1 MHFFKLNSDEKS
13 KIISDYKKEYSD
25 WRDNSRKIN
34 KPFFMIHTDFEQLFL
49 KELSA
54 GSLKL
59 YLYLGFRS
67 KYQTGESWESIEDMA
82 LFFEKDSRTI
92 SNWLKEL
99 EDHGLIERKQK
110 GYKNVGTTF
119 LRPYGFFFEEI
130 PIFPPPNL
138 TTTNSYL
145 EKISSE
151 TQSDLSMVLILNY
164 NFKEYTVLYIFES
177 EKENVYK
184 GFYTT
189 YFIKDYEN
197 LIEELKQNFK
207 SKKTLK
213 IDNYDIDH
221 SIASSPNSVT
231 SVYNNFLSYFKEN
244 IEWKKAQSVPKL
256 HF

>member
-1 MHFFKLNSDEKS
+1 MHFFKLNYDEKT
-13 KIISDYKKEYSD
+13 KIISDYKKDYSS
-25 WRDNSRKIN
+25 WRDLSRKIN

-67 KYQTGESWESIEDMA
+67 KYQTGESWESIDDMA
-82 LFFEKDSRTI
+82 LFFKKDSRTI
-92 SNWLKEL
+92 SNWLREL
-99 EDHGLIERKQK
+99 EEHGLIERKQK

-138 TTTNSYL
+138 TTTTSFL
-145 EKISSE
+145 ENFSSE
-151 TQSDLSMVLILNY
+151 NQSDLFMILIMNY

-177 EKENVYK
+177 KKENVYK
-184 GFYTT
+184 GAYTT
-189 YFIKDYEN
+189 YPLKEYETFIED
-197 LIEELKQNFK
+197 LKQNFK
-207 SKKTLK
+207 SNTSVK
-213 IDNYDIDH
+213 IDNYDIEH
-221 SIASSPNSVT
+221 SIASSQNSVT

-244 IEWKKAQSVPKL
+244 IE
-256 HF
+256 

>member
-1 MHFFKLNSDEKS
+1 MHFFKLNYDEKS
-13 KIISDYKKEYSD
+13 KIISDYKKDYSN
-25 WRDNSRKIN
+25 WRDLSRKIN

-67 KYQTGESWESIEDMA
+67 KYQTGESWESIDDMA
-82 LFFEKDSRTI
+82 LFFKKDSRTI
-92 SNWLKEL
+92 SNWLREL
-99 EDHGLIERKQK
+99 EEHGLIERKQK

-138 TTTNSYL
+138 TTTTSFL
-145 EKISSE
+145 ENFSSE
-151 TQSDLSMVLILNY
+151 NQSDLFMILIMNY

-177 EKENVYK
+177 KKENVYK
-184 GFYTT
+184 GAYTT
-189 YFIKDYEN
+189 YPLKEYETFIED
-197 LIEELKQNFK
+197 LKQNFK
-207 SKKTLK
+207 SNNSVK
-213 IDNYDIDH
+213 IDNYDIEH
-221 SIASSPNSVT
+221 SIASSQNSVT

-244 IEWKKAQSVPKL
+244 IE
-256 HF
+256 

>member
-1 MHFFKLNSDEKS
+1 MHFFKLNYDEKS
-13 KIISDYKKEYSD
+13 KIISDYKKDYSN
-25 WRDNSRKIN
+25 WRDLSRKIN

-67 KYQTGESWESIEDMA
+67 KYQTGESWESIDDMA
-82 LFFEKDSRTI
+82 LFFKKDSRTI
-92 SNWLKEL
+92 SNWLREL
-99 EDHGLIERKQK
+99 EEHGLIERKQK

-138 TTTNSYL
+138 TTTTSFL
-145 EKISSE
+145 ESFSSE
-151 TQSDLSMVLILNY
+151 NQSNLFMILIMNY

-177 EKENVYK
+177 KKENVYK
-184 GFYTT
+184 GAYTT
-189 YFIKDYEN
+189 YPLKEYETFIED
-197 LIEELKQNFK
+197 LKQNFK
-207 SKKTLK
+207 SNNSVK
-213 IDNYDIDH
+213 IDNYDIEH
-221 SIASSPNSVT
+221 SIASSQNSVT

-244 IEWKKAQSVPKL
+244 IE
-256 HF
+256 